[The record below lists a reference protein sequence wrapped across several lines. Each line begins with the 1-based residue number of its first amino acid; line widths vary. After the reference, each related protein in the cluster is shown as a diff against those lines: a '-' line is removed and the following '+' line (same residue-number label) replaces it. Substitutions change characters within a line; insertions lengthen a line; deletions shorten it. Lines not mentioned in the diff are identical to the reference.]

1 MTQQGGLY
9 LLLISSVIVSIP
21 LFYYLRFLPNLFSQQ
36 SIKVLSKEYFIS
48 LNNVLFLTGIF
59 IIFLGVLY
67 PLFMEFFFDD
77 RISVGAPYYNLLLPP
92 LSFCLAVSTMVLSTE
107 SLWSS
112 KFFAG
117 NFKRI
122 FDCHYCQPLL
132 SQSS

>member
-1 MTQQGGLY
+1 MRSGIIDSVHSFANDPTRGLY

-48 LNNVLFLTGIF
+48 LNNVLLTGIF

-77 RISVGAPYYNLLLPP
+77 RISVGAP
-92 LSFCLAVSTMVLSTE
+92 
-107 SLWSS
+107 
-112 KFFAG
+112 
-117 NFKRI
+117 
-122 FDCHYCQPLL
+122 
-132 SQSS
+132 